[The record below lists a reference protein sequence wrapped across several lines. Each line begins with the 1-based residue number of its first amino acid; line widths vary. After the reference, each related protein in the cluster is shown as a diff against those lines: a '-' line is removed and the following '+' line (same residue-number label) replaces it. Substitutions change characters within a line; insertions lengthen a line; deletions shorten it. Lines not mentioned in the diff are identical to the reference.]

1 MRTRSLHIFALF
13 GFAVAQ
19 PLFDLLS
26 GNADFLVAHD
36 LRPLDLLVL
45 AGLLCLVF
53 PAGLLAA
60 VETLAS
66 VLHRRV
72 GEFVHQLTT
81 GLLVGAIAL
90 QAFKTLFGGPGLALI
105 VGALLVGLP
114 LGWASCRVRLVE
126 SFLTFGWPSIVVF
139 PALFL
144 LRPPVSDLLFVE
156 GELPAVR
163 GGVSSDIPVVLVVF
177 DELPTSSLMDEHRQ
191 INAFRYPN
199 FAALV

>member
-53 PAGLLAA
+53 PGLLAA

-81 GLLVGAIAL
+81 GLLVSAIAL
-90 QAFKTLFGGPGLALI
+90 QRGFPF
-105 VGALLVGLP
+105 
-114 LGWASCRVRLVE
+114 
-126 SFLTFGWPSIVVF
+126 WPWHGDSIPPRCPEYHVF
-139 PALFL
+139 S
-144 LRPPVSDLLFVE
+144 R
-156 GELPAVR
+156 
-163 GGVSSDIPVVLVVF
+163 
-177 DELPTSSLMDEHRQ
+177 
-191 INAFRYPN
+191 
-199 FAALV
+199 